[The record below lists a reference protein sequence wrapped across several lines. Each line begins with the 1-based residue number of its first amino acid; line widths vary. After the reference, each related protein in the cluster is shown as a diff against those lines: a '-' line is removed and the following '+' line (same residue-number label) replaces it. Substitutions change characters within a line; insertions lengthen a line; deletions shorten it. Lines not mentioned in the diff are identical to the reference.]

1 MARVLRPVFRAP
13 PSGGGGA
20 SRWALSGAE
29 RDAERGRELVEWAA
43 LEDVDLIS
51 EGFLPGDFLFYCQRP
66 VLVSQT
72 PRENGPGRGRAEFRV
87 ACTFR
92 GAEAVLPDV
101 LAARSTAA
109 DSKPR
114 TGAAL
119 RVSATAGDDP
129 EGDDAP
135 PLRLLPFYL
144 REVLGR
150 RCEVSLSVSLDEWR
164 SAGGRGA
171 LLAALHR
178 ELFCLLPVMSRLEGP
193 VEVSVPF
200 WGLPCAALALPGSL
214 LVGALADC
222 AEALA
227 EAAPGLGRPEA
238 LALGDVCYIDYLDR
252 DSWYYLGEHRLL
264 SKGSSPTHSGAQVP
278 ASPSVVY
285 AHVCDDLLFG
295 SAAGARL
302 APPGGQ
308 PLWALDKMRGA
319 RILCGSCAVG
329 AFSLQ
334 WEFDLSQTGEF
345 CPLAIFLRS
354 MGAPFRSADLCVT
367 PTPVLDEGVERP
379 GSGGGASGGRLAAGS
394 RESGG
399 GRAPLR
405 AMDTNNVHYRLQ
417 AEVQQPGDQVL
428 KRRKRTRGHQ
438 LPYAAFWAGA
448 KNAERR
454 KKARRHARPSR
465 QRLMREAAE
474 ALGDSYGW
482 LPWEQAQ
489 HLRAA
494 GEAQPRRDRVTLPES
509 DPLLRSFLSALPS
522 VVTSAAHLVL
532 LGSGP
537 SGRGT
542 PSNEAPSV
550 KPKEEASGARR
561 HGGQTRKTRRVSSP
575 SSTDTAEAPRPA
587 PAGEDGRRKRA
598 VFARTGAR
606 VASEAAPAAR
616 GLGRGLGAKPLS
628 ERAAKWAQP
637 APKGRRSGRR
647 NAGQGQEWRD
657 GAKAWW
663 KAA

>member
-1 MARVLRPVFRAP
+1 MALAAAAPSSASPAPSAGPRPCCPRSWQLAP
-13 PSGGGGA
+13 RRSTR
-20 SRWALSGAE
+20 S
-29 RDAERGRELVEWAA
+29 
-43 LEDVDLIS
+43 
-51 EGFLPGDFLFYCQRP
+51 
-66 VLVSQT
+66 
-72 PRENGPGRGRAEFRV
+72 PGRGGRPGPPLSLSLSR
-87 ACTFR
+87 R
-92 GAEAVLPDV
+92 RR
-101 LAARSTAA
+101 AARRGTT
-109 DSKPR
+109 P
-114 TGAAL
+114 
-119 RVSATAGDDP
+119 
-129 EGDDAP
+129 P
-135 PLRLLPFYL
+135 PLRPLPFYL
-144 REVLGR
+144 REALGR

-164 SAGGRGA
+164 GAEARGA

-178 ELFCLLPVMSRLEGP
+178 ELFALLPVVALLEGP

-264 SKGSSPTHSGAQVP
+264 SKGSPPTHSGAYVP

-295 SAAGARL
+295 SAADAGV

-308 PLWALDKMRGA
+308 QFWALDKMRGA
-319 RILCGSCAVG
+319 RILCGSGAVG
-329 AFSLQ
+329 TFNLR
-334 WEFDLSQTGEF
+334 WEFDLSQTGER
-345 CPLAIFLRS
+345 CPLAVFLRS

-379 GSGGGASGGRLAAGS
+379 GSGGAAPGGRLAAGS
-394 RESGG
+394 SESGG

-405 AMDTNNVHYRLQ
+405 AMDTNELTRNRLQ
-417 AEVQQPGDQVL
+417 AQVQEPGDQAP
-428 KRRKRTRGHQ
+428 KRRKRARRHH
-438 LPYAAFWAGA
+438 LPSGAQNAA
-448 KNAERR
+448 RR
-454 KKARRHARPSR
+454 TKARRHARPSR

-474 ALGDSYGW
+474 APGDSYGW
-482 LPWEQAQ
+482 LPWERAQ

-494 GEAQPRRDRVTLPES
+494 GEAHPRRDRVTLPES

-550 KPKEEASGARR
+550 KPKQEEASGARR
-561 HGGQTRKTRRVSSP
+561 QTQKTRRLSSP
-575 SSTDTAEAPRPA
+575 SSTETAEPPRPA
-587 PAGEDGRRKRA
+587 SAGEGGRRKRA
-598 VFARTGAR
+598 VFARTGQRAR

-628 ERAAKWAQP
+628 KRATKWAQP
-637 APKGRRSGRR
+637 APEGRRSGRR